1 MNDIF
6 AGIID
11 WAPTAFF
18 VVALL
23 MLMHA
28 MMVASAESVPPRIM
42 RGFSMLFSA
51 IWLSLAPSIAFEMG
65 GLNKE
70 KLSTG
75 KYLMRQ
81 MALGQNSELVAK
93 PQAEELRREDSL
105 GKLPE
110 DEKLAAAAKAN
121 IESGA
126 IGQEG
131 ESSAHAKTQ
140 QPKPLQPT
148 PAAQPATAAPII
160 EKLASPEEARSA
172 ADAKALWEVCLGVAI
187 ALGAGA
193 AAWIAGKRKR
203 VAAPAEALPDV
214 HFLGHGEKAAF
225 GAGDIFTKTGA
236 FDNFRDGRG

>member
-1 MNDIF
+1 
-6 AGIID
+6 
-11 WAPTAFF
+11 
-18 VVALL
+18 
-23 MLMHA
+23 
-28 MMVASAESVPPRIM
+28 
-42 RGFSMLFSA
+42 MLFLG
-51 IWLSLAPSIAFEMG
+51 IWLALAPSIAFEMG

-70 KLSTG
+70 KLSPG
-75 KYLMRQ
+75 KYLVRQ
-81 MALGQNSELVAK
+81 MALGQDSELVAK
-93 PQAEELRREDSL
+93 PRAEDLRREDSSGTL
-105 GKLPE
+105 AEG
-110 DEKLAAAAKAN
+110 EKLASAAKAN

-131 ESSAHAKTQ
+131 ESSAQAKTQ
-140 QPKPLQPT
+140 QPTPLQPT

-214 HFLGHGEKAAF
+214 QFLGHGEKAAF
-225 GAGDIFTKTGA
+225 GAGDIFAKMGA
-236 FDNFRDGRG
+236 FDKFKDGRG